1 MTSFYLEL
9 LSPSCNTHTSLGVPR
24 GSKTVPSSSKSRR
37 LGPCAD
43 PLKLSPETYDV
54 RHWDAQPPFCPV
66 MYPIWDAAG
75 RWEFLPTITRSMA
88 LSPMKNETQNS
99 KESKLKQIVSSELQP
114 LGTRLDFS

>member
-1 MTSFYLEL
+1 
-9 LSPSCNTHTSLGVPR
+9 
-24 GSKTVPSSSKSRR
+24 
-37 LGPCAD
+37 
-43 PLKLSPETYDV
+43 
-54 RHWDAQPPFCPV
+54 